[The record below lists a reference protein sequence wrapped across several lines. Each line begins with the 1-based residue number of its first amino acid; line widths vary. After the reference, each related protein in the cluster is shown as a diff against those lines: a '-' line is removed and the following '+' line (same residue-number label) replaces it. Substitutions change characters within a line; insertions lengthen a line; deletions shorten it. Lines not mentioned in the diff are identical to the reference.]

1 MTKEDI
7 KIKYLKK
14 IKEIKK
20 HNKLIFVSLSLSKI
34 FNTANPT
41 DPVEPKIDTNLVIN
55 KKMLT

>member
-20 HNKLIFVSLSLSKI
+20 HNKLYFEKSNPEISDSDYDKLKREISHIEK
-34 FNTANPT
+34 ANPR
-41 DPVEPKIDTNLVIN
+41 L
-55 KKMLT
+55 